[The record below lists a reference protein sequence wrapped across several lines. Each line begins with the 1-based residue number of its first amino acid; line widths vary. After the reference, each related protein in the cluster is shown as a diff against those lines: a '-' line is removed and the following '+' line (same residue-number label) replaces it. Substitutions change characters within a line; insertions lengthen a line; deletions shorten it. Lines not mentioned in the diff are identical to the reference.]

1 MITKLVFEE
10 TVLMVVMAAAL
21 FASAG
26 TFDWPAAWLFLGE
39 FAVLSL
45 AVAAWMARYDPALLA
60 ERLSSPIQ
68 ANQKAW
74 DRLFIICVGLGFVG
88 WLVLM
93 GLDARFQWSRVPT
106 WAQVAGAAGLA
117 AAFAVAWATFRENG
131 YAAAVVKV
139 QAGQTVID
147 TGPYR
152 LVRHPLYFGAM
163 LFFAGTAL
171 MLGSWWGLAGG
182 LLLTLLVAV
191 RAVGEEQV
199 LRRELAGYEDY
210 AARVR
215 YRLVPGVW

>member
-1 MITKLVFEE
+1 MIAKLVFEE
-10 TVLMVVMAAAL
+10 IVLMLAMAAAL
-21 FASAG
+21 FVPAG
-26 TFDWPAAWLFLGE
+26 TFDWPAAWLFLAE

-45 AVAAWMARYDPALLA
+45 VVAIWMARYAPALLA

-74 DRLFIICVGLGFVG
+74 DRLFIACVGLGFVG
-88 WLVLM
+88 WLAVM
-93 GLDARFQWSRVPT
+93 GLDARLQWSRVPPWT
-106 WAQVAGAAGLA
+106 QVAGAMGLA
-117 AAFAVAWATFRENG
+117 AAFAVSWATFRENG

-163 LFFAGTAL
+163 LFFAGSAL

-191 RAVGEEQV
+191 RAVGEERV
-199 LRRELAGYEDY
+199 LRLELAGYEDY